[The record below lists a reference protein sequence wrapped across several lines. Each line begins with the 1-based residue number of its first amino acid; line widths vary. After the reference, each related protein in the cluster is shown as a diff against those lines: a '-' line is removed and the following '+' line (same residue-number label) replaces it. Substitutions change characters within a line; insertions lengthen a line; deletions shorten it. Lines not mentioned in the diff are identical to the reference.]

1 MRSELTKA
9 IALRNERKFQES
21 NEILTELA
29 LKYPDDPEINYHC
42 AWSFDVLG
50 KELEAVPYYEKAISQ
65 GLAGEDLE
73 GACIG
78 LGSTY
83 RVIGQYEKSRE
94 VLERGIR
101 LFPANKAIQAF
112 YSMTL
117 FNTGQHDKAME
128 LLLKSLVETSSDKNI
143 QSYKKAILFYSDKLE
158 KTWI

>member
-21 NEILTELA
+21 NEMLTELA
-29 LKYPDDPEINYHC
+29 LKYPDDPEISYHC
-42 AWSFDVLG
+42 AWSFDVL
-50 KELEAVPYYEKAISQ
+50 V
-65 GLAGEDLE
+65 
-73 GACIG
+73 
-78 LGSTY
+78 
-83 RVIGQYEKSRE
+83 
-94 VLERGIR
+94 
-101 LFPANKAIQAF
+101 PANKAIQAF

-158 KTWI
+158 KTWT